1 MINEKLLSLLAIN
14 LVSNWIQVPVYL
26 YLCHNRVHKC
36 WNIPLFWWRSCHIKN
51 PDSQAAGCP
60 PCWYSWTFWRCLR
73 SPSFLFLQVKINGP
87 LCSRAMSNFRNE
99 LLQFLTTLECLWYWF
114 SLVLVKN
121 LLYTPYKIR
130 CTHFKCIGFSI
141 YTYCIYKALQMFQLW
156 SPRIRIHN
164 LLHNNH
170 LPIQTAQAQRL
181 NNAKAVNFRH

>member
-36 WNIPLFWWRSCHIKN
+36 WNIPLFWWRICHIKN

-60 PCWYSWTFWRCLR
+60 PCWSSWTFWRCLR

-87 LCSRAMSNFRNE
+87 RCSKEMSKFRNE

-114 SLVLVKN
+114 SLVLVKKIFCI
-121 LLYTPYKIR
+121 LLLKLDVRISNALALAYIR
-130 CTHFKCIGFSI
+130 TVYIKPCKCFNFGLPGFESITFCTIII
-141 YTYCIYKALQMFQLW
+141 YLY
-156 SPRIRIHN
+156 
-164 LLHNNH
+164 
-170 LPIQTAQAQRL
+170 RL
-181 NNAKAVNFRH
+181 RKRSG